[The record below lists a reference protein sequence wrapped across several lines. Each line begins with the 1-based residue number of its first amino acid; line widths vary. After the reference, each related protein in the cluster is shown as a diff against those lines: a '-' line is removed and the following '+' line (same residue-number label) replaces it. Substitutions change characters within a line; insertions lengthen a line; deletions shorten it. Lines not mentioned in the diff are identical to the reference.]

1 MMKIENNKVEKLDLE
16 KIKSLVKRFSISEET
31 YKSMKHLQTLET
43 AIKSMRKTECWGY
56 NGCAIN
62 FEWPTAQE
70 LLQILKSTPS
80 IKVADLK
87 YKKRSDDNSFFG
99 GFQIILSNG
108 KSSPVFNAFC
118 QNA

>member
-1 MMKIENNKVEKLDLE
+1 MKIENNKVEKLDLE
-16 KIKSLVKRFSISEET
+16 KIKSLVEIFSISEET

-62 FEWPTAQE
+62 FEWSTAQE

-99 GFQIILSNG
+99 GFQIILSN
-108 KSSPVFNAFC
+108 
-118 QNA
+118 